1 MLGLKLPNCKKW
13 PNDSVELMHLGM
25 KLRRKYKIK
34 ALIE

>member
-1 MLGLKLPNCKKW
+1 MLGLKLPNCKKR
-13 PNDSVELMHLGM
+13 PNDWVQLMHLGM